1 MARLSNIKLHQEKK
15 QAIAPEERTI
25 TPLNARFTPTTAE
38 EALDVRSTEAV
49 DPKNQTIAPIAKPEY
64 NDLTVGR
71 DVAVDPTKVT
81 IAPIEDYKFK
91 TWEEAE
97 KFGKISQK
105 DWAAS
110 RVRDMVAAGQNP
122 GEYHNMLALIGDSET
137 PEEKRKR
144 ERREAVGEAING
156 LGNLIGNVANLYY
169 APRSGYSID
178 LNTMDDKRRERME
191 RIQAKRDA
199 LDNQRQKMILNAKID
214 DIKAEREAKIAADK
228 AKADALK
235 TAEERAWKIK
245 YDAYM
250 KELDNAHKLGQ
261 IDAQTKA
268 KLAEQAAKTKTD
280 KELED
285 YRQKNREALA
295 VGNHQRIMEREEARG
310 GGSRATIRVKR
321 KDGNGYDEYRK
332 NDITNPINIATIYD
346 ALPDKYKNKDED
358 KTTLADMQMAI
369 GKAINNGDIEEIAP
383 DIKVDTKKGN
393 GKNKASTASD
403 YDEDYVPVEDY
414 NPYYGFWK

>member
-15 QAIAPEERTI
+15 QAIDPKERTI
-25 TPLNARFTPTTAE
+25 TPI
-38 EALDVRSTEAV
+38 SK
-49 DPKNQTIAPIAKPEY
+49 PKY
-64 NDLTVGR
+64 NDVTVGK
-71 DVAVDPTKVT
+71 DVAVDPTKTT

-122 GEYHNMLALIGDSET
+122 GEYHNLLALIGDSET

-156 LGNLIGNVANLYY
+156 LGNLIGNVANMYY

-199 LDNQRQKMILNAKID
+199 LDNQRQQMILNAKIG

-228 AKADALK
+228 AKADAAK
-235 TAEERAWKIK
+235 DARDKAWKIK

-250 KELDNAHKLGQ
+250 KELDNAYKLGQ

-268 KLAEQAAKTKTD
+268 KLAEQAAKTKSEMD
-280 KELED
+280 LEAFK
-285 YRQKNREALA
+285 QSNRIAL
-295 VGNHQRIMEREEARG
+295 
-310 GGSRATIRVKR
+310 
-321 KDGNGYDEYRK
+321 
-332 NDITNPINIATIYD
+332 
-346 ALPDKYKNKDED
+346 
-358 KTTLADMQMAI
+358 KTTPSYGENKVITSLTGSDGGTWTRNTSLSKEEMRELAKYVEDWSPYTTIDEETGKEKIDYIGAI
-369 GKAINNGDIEEIAP
+369 AD
-383 DIKVDTKKGN
+383 
-393 GKNKASTASD
+393 ASD
-403 YDEDYVPVEDY
+403 SGVIPDYILEEK
-414 NPYYGFWK
+414 GFKRSTNSSRRKKTIDGFGGNNNSNKKTISGF

>member
-15 QAIAPEERTI
+15 QAIAPEGRTI

-38 EALDVRSTEAV
+38 EALDVMSTEVV
-49 DPKNQTIAPIAKPEY
+49 DPKSQTIAPIAKPEY

-122 GEYHNMLALIGDSET
+122 GEYHNLLALIGDSET

-199 LDNQRQKMILNAKID
+199 LDNQRQQMILNAKIG

-250 KELDNAHKLGQ
+250 KELENAHKLGQ

-268 KLAEQAAKTKTD
+268 KLAEQAAKTKSD
-280 KELED
+280 KELESFK
-285 YRQKNREALA
+285 QNNRIAL
-295 VGNHQRIMEREEARG
+295 
-310 GGSRATIRVKR
+310 
-321 KDGNGYDEYRK
+321 
-332 NDITNPINIATIYD
+332 
-346 ALPDKYKNKDED
+346 
-358 KTTLADMQMAI
+358 KTTPSYGENKVITSLTGSDGGTWTRNTSLSKEEMRELAKYVEDWSPYTTIDEETGKEKIDYIGAI
-369 GKAINNGDIEEIAP
+369 AD
-383 DIKVDTKKGN
+383 
-393 GKNKASTASD
+393 ASD
-403 YDEDYVPVEDY
+403 SGVIPDYILEEK
-414 NPYYGFWK
+414 GFKRSTNSSRRKKTIDGFGGNNNSNKKTISGF

>member
-15 QAIAPEERTI
+15 QAVDPEERTI
-25 TPLNARFTPTTAE
+25 TPLNARFTPTSAE

-49 DPKNQTIAPIAKPEY
+49 DPKSQFLGFERTGIVSAPGSKTREA
-64 NDLTVGR
+64 DLTNMDEQTFLANQDKLNASGKEYWAAQVKK
-71 DVAVDPTKVT
+71 DPTNV
-81 IAPIEDYKFK
+81 Y
-91 TWEEAE
+91 
-97 KFGKISQK
+97 
-105 DWAAS
+105 AA
-110 RVRDMVAAGQNP
+110 VN
-122 GEYHNMLALIGDSET
+122 EFLASSET

-199 LDNQRQKMILNAKID
+199 LDNQRQQMILNAKIG

-235 TAEERAWKIK
+235 AAEERAWKIK
-245 YDAYM
+245 YDAYI

-268 KLAEQAAKTKTD
+268 KLAEQAAKAKSE
-280 KELED
+280 KELESFK
-285 YRQKNREALA
+285 QNNRIAL
-295 VGNHQRIMEREEARG
+295 
-310 GGSRATIRVKR
+310 
-321 KDGNGYDEYRK
+321 
-332 NDITNPINIATIYD
+332 
-346 ALPDKYKNKDED
+346 
-358 KTTLADMQMAI
+358 KTTPSYGENKVITSLTGSDGGTWTRNTSLSKEEMRELAKYVEDWSPYTTVNEETGEQEVDYIGAI
-369 GKAINNGDIEEIAP
+369 AD
-383 DIKVDTKKGN
+383 
-393 GKNKASTASD
+393 ASD
-403 YDEDYVPVEDY
+403 SGSIPDYILEEK
-414 NPYYGFWK
+414 GFKRSTNSSRRKKTIDGFGGNNNSNKKTISGF

>member
-1 MARLSNIKLHQEKK
+1 MARLSNIKLHQGKK
-15 QAIAPEERTI
+15 RAIAPEGRTI

-49 DPKNQTIAPIAKPEY
+49 DPKSQTIAPIAKPEY

-71 DVAVDPTKVT
+71 DVAVDPTKAI

-105 DWAAS
+105 NWAAS

-122 GEYHNMLALIGDSET
+122 GEYHNLLALIGDSET

-199 LDNQRQKMILNAKID
+199 LDNQRQQMILNAKIG
-214 DIKAEREAKIAADK
+214 DIKAEREAKIA
-228 AKADALK
+228 
-235 TAEERAWKIK
+235 AEERAWKIK

-250 KELDNAHKLGQ
+250 KKLDNAHKIGQ

-268 KLAEQAAKTKTD
+268 KLAEQAAKAKSE
-280 KELED
+280 KELESFK
-285 YRQKNREALA
+285 QNNRIALKTTPSYGENK
-295 VGNHQRIMEREEARG
+295 VLD
-310 GGSRATIRVKR
+310 SVKGD
-321 KDGNGYDEYRK
+321 DGNIWTRNTKLTPSEIKQIAMSSRNYQDKSYQDRFRKTTVDADGQRKTGDIDYNAMAAKVIANGEVPTSVLKQMGFKTEGKKDSDKENPSSFNYNEDEEGYD
-332 NDITNPINIATIYD
+332 
-346 ALPDKYKNKDED
+346 
-358 KTTLADMQMAI
+358 
-369 GKAINNGDIEEIAP
+369 INNI
-383 DIKVDTKKGN
+383 
-393 GKNKASTASD
+393 
-403 YDEDYVPVEDY
+403 
-414 NPYYGFWK
+414 

>member
-49 DPKNQTIAPIAKPEY
+49 DPKSQFLGFERTGIVSAPGSKTRET
-64 NDLTVGR
+64 DLTNMNEETFLANQDKLNASGKEYWAAQVKK
-71 DVAVDPTKVT
+71 DPTNV
-81 IAPIEDYKFK
+81 Y
-91 TWEEAE
+91 
-97 KFGKISQK
+97 
-105 DWAAS
+105 AA
-110 RVRDMVAAGQNP
+110 VN
-122 GEYHNMLALIGDSET
+122 EFLASSET

-199 LDNQRQKMILNAKID
+199 LDNQRQQMILNAKIGQMN
-214 DIKAEREAKIAADK
+214 AERAAKIAADK
-228 AKADALK
+228 AKADAAK
-235 TAEERAWKIK
+235 DARDKAWKIK

-268 KLAEQAAKTKTD
+268 KLAEQAAKTKSD
-280 KELED
+280 KELESFK
-285 YRQKNREALA
+285 QSNRIALKTTPSYGEDK
-295 VGNHQRIMEREEARG
+295 VLD
-310 GGSRATIRVKR
+310 SVKGD
-321 KDGNGYDEYRK
+321 DGNIWTRNTKLTPSEIK
-332 NDITNPINIATIYD
+332 QIAMSSRNYQ
-346 ALPDKYKNKDED
+346 DKSYQDRFR
-358 KTTLADMQMAI
+358 KTTVDADGQRKM
-369 GKAINNGDIEEIAP
+369 GDIDYNAMAAEVIANGEVPSSVLKQMGFKAGDGSTIKWTPSSEEI
-383 DIKVDTKKGN
+383 
-393 GKNKASTASD
+393 
-403 YDEDYVPVEDY
+403 EE
-414 NPYYGFWK
+414 WK

>member
-1 MARLSNIKLHQEKK
+1 MARLSNIKLHQDKK
-15 QAIAPEERTI
+15 RAIAPEERTI

-49 DPKNQTIAPIAKPEY
+49 DPKERTITPISKPEY
-64 NDLTVGR
+64 NDVTVGK
-71 DVAVDPTKVT
+71 DVAVDPTKTT

-122 GEYHNMLALIGDSET
+122 GEYHNLLALIGDSET

-144 ERREAVGEAING
+144 ERREAVGEAISG

-199 LDNQRQKMILNAKID
+199 LDNQRQQLILNAKIG

-228 AKADALK
+228 DARDK
-235 TAEERAWKIK
+235 AWKIK

-250 KELDNAHKLGQ
+250 KELDNAYKLGQ

-268 KLAEQAAKTKTD
+268 KLAEQAAKTKSE
-280 KELED
+280 KELESIK
-285 YRQKNREALA
+285 QSNRIALKTTPSYGEDK
-295 VGNHQRIMEREEARG
+295 VLD
-310 GGSRATIRVKR
+310 SVKGD
-321 KDGNGYDEYRK
+321 DGNIWTRNTKLTPSEIK
-332 NDITNPINIATIYD
+332 QIAMSSRNYQ
-346 ALPDKYKNKDED
+346 DKSYQDRFR
-358 KTTLADMQMAI
+358 KTTVDAD
-369 GKAINNGDIEEIAP
+369 GERKVGDIDYNAMAAEVIANGEVPSSVLKQMGFKSGDGSTIKWTTSSEEI
-383 DIKVDTKKGN
+383 
-393 GKNKASTASD
+393 
-403 YDEDYVPVEDY
+403 EE
-414 NPYYGFWK
+414 WE